1 MTRPDTTRTGGCLCG
16 AVRYAVEG
24 EPRETVH
31 CHCRICQKSSGA
43 AFITWATFAK
53 SSFDYLPLGNKLGMH
68 RSSKYATRE
77 FCPACGSQLVFR
89 GDWDS
94 TLDVA
99 VGTLD
104 EPDSVTPTANTWVTA
119 RRAWMHGFDRNLA
132 DLDGEFPTSND

>member
-1 MTRPDTTRTGGCLCG
+1 VTRTGGCLCG
-16 AVRYAVEG
+16 ALRYAVKG

-31 CHCRICQKSSGA
+31 CHCTMCQKSSGA
-43 AFITWATFAK
+43 AFLTWATFPK
-53 SSFDYLPLGNKLGMH
+53 SAFDYLPGKTLGMY

-104 EPDSVTPTANTWVTA
+104 EPDKVTPTANTWVTT
-119 RRAWMHGFDRNLA
+119 RRSWLHGFDPQLLNVP
-132 DLDGEFPTSND
+132 GEFPGNND